1 MNIFSKLYAGDS
13 ASWHDDPRTIGGAR
27 YSSADW
33 VLTYELRGP
42 TVLTLAAV
50 ADSDGWRTTITTA
63 QSSALQ
69 AGSYLWGAFLTR
81 SGERKTVGTG
91 ALAVEANL
99 ATVAAPIDAR
109 TAAQRALA
117 DCEAALATF
126 KSSGG
131 KVKSY
136 TIGTRQTEFHSLQ
149 DLMAVRRFWARRVQ
163 RERGESRQLLVS
175 FR

>member
-13 ASWHDDPRTIGGAR
+13 ASWHDDPHTIGGVR

-33 VLTYELRGP
+33 LLTYELRGP
-42 TVLTLAAV
+42 TILTLVAA
-50 ADSDGWRTTITTA
+50 ADSDGWRTSITSE
-63 QSSALQ
+63 QSSVLQ
-69 AGSYLWGAFLTR
+69 AGSYLWGAYLTR
-81 SGERKTVGTG
+81 PGERKTAETG
-91 ALAVEANL
+91 ALIVEADL
-99 ATVAAPIDAR
+99 TAVAAPIDAR
-109 TAAQRALA
+109 TAAQKALA

-136 TIGTRQTEFHSLQ
+136 SIGNRQTEFHSLQ

-163 RERGESRQLLVS
+163 RERGDSRRLLVR